1 MTRPNREQALLQEA
15 LPAYDVG
22 DELGRGAFGVVYAGR
37 HRSLAREVAI
47 KQLPRAFAADPTVRA
62 RFASEARMVAS
73 LDHPHI
79 VPVYDFV
86 DREDGICLLIM
97 ERCQGALGDH
107 FTKEGVATDEACA
120 AVLACCAGLDFAHST
135 GLLHRDIKPENL
147 LYDVKGV
154 IKLGDF
160 GIARAADPSDRRT
173 VTGTIMGTPA
183 YMSPEQV
190 RGLTLTPAS
199 DVYSVGIM
207 TYELLTG
214 QLPFPANDSPMGFL
228 AHHLVT
234 EPTPMTAARPELP
247 GTIGA
252 VVDRALSKD
261 IADRQGSAKEFAL
274 ELTKACV
281 GAFGTGWLRR
291 RRFVLHWPEIIA
303 ASETP
308 NDASVRTGTILV
320 KADPNREQL
329 LAPPAA
335 GTMPV
340 DFAPP
345 VAASPTSADFTPPTA
360 APTVPAVPP
369 AAGATSPPAPVPLDG
384 GRPSAGRR
392 RHTWLL
398 AAAVVVALAIVG
410 GIVLLGGDDG
420 QPDSAPSTTGNTSI
434 GNTTIANTTIDT
446 SAVETT
452 AVDINV
458 AAPSDSEPAGSET
471 ATTQQAATE
480 STATTTTVNS
490 APRPPGLDMTVAE
503 QPFAPTPCP
512 TGVERVACIFG
523 SVSSDDATGE
533 VTALYFT
540 EGFAAELEPAG
551 YHIHFYLD
559 SVVAGDERK
568 AGAEVAGGGWK
579 PWDGPFPFTSF
590 GGEAGRTGFTVADIV
605 AAGAR
610 NLCAIV
616 ADAEQFA
623 IHGTGNCAPV
633 SQLLSVADAQSQLER
648 IAGTYAGS
656 CATGATLILPDG
668 WRAVDLTTTAVADAA
683 RTLRPGDVEGME
695 KILTELVDA
704 GGLIWADGPVEGDFI
719 TGLTVLRIDGGFTTA
734 DSAETVRQAML
745 QRGLGAD
752 GEITDR
758 TLNGRT
764 IVTVVEDT
772 NRGQVTR
779 YVVPDFGY
787 ALVASFRTLDASES
801 ATVTDAIAATLMGC

>member
-1 MTRPNREQALLQEA
+1 MIRPTREQALLQEA
-15 LPAYDVG
+15 LPAYDIG
-22 DELGRGAFGVVYAGR
+22 DELGRGAFGVVYAAK
-37 HRSLAREVAI
+37 HRQLAREVAI
-47 KQLPRAFAADPTVRA
+47 KQLPRAFAADPNVRA

-97 ERCQGALGDH
+97 ERCMGALGDH
-107 FTKEGVATDEACA
+107 FTDDGVATDEACA

-160 GIARAADPSDRRT
+160 GIARAVDPSDRRT
-173 VTGTIMGTPA
+173 ATGTIMGTPA

-190 RGLTLTPAS
+190 RGQTLTPAS

-252 VVDRALSKD
+252 VVDRALCKD

-340 DFAPP
+340 DF
-345 VAASPTSADFTPPTA
+345 TPPTA
-360 APTVPAVPP
+360 AVSVPIDLAPPTVAVTAPSGPTAAPVPP
-369 AAGATSPPAPVPLDG
+369 AEIGTDPPSSV
-384 GRPSAGRR
+384 GRR
-392 RHTWLL
+392 RGPWL
-398 AAAVVVALAIVG
+398 AAAAIAIALAIVAG
-410 GIVLLGGDDG
+410 GFVLFGGDDG
-420 QPDSAPSTTGNTSI
+420 KKAAAPASTDTTESDTTESETTDGAVGAPATATAATTTTGAT
-434 GNTTIANTTIDT
+434 
-446 SAVETT
+446 
-452 AVDINV
+452 
-458 AAPSDSEPAGSET
+458 SET
-471 ATTQQAATE
+471 ATSETASAT
-480 STATTTTVNS
+480 TATTATTVNF
-490 APRPPGLDMTVAE
+490 APRPPGLDMTVSD

-540 EGFAAELEPAG
+540 EGFTAELEPAG
-551 YHIHFYLD
+551 YHVHFYLD

-568 AGAEVAGGGWK
+568 AGAEVSGGGWK

-590 GGEAGRTGFTVADIV
+590 GGESGRTGFTVADIV

-616 ADAEQFA
+616 ADADQVA
-623 IHGTGNCAPV
+623 IPGTGNCAPV
-633 SQLLSVADAQSQLER
+633 SQILSVTDAQSQLNR
-648 IAGTYAGS
+648 IAGTYVGS
-656 CATGATLILPDG
+656 CAAGVTVIIPDG
-668 WRAVDLTTTAVADAA
+668 WRGIDLTTTEVADAA
-683 RTLRPGDVEGME
+683 RALRPADVDGME
-695 KILTELVDA
+695 KILTTLVDA
-704 GGLIWADGPVEGDFI
+704 GGLLWVDGPVEGDFI
-719 TGLTVLRIDGGFTTA
+719 TGLNVLRIDGDFTSA
-734 DSAETVRQAML
+734 DTPEMVRQAML
-745 QRGLGAD
+745 QRGLD
-752 GEITDR
+752 TEGEITER
-758 TLNGRT
+758 NLNGRT
-764 IVTVVEDT
+764 FLTVVTDT
-772 NRGQVTR
+772 DRGQLTR
-779 YVVPDFGY
+779 YIVPDFGY
-787 ALVASFRTLDASES
+787 ALVVSFRTPDAAES
-801 ATVTDAIAATLMGC
+801 APVTDAIAATVMGC